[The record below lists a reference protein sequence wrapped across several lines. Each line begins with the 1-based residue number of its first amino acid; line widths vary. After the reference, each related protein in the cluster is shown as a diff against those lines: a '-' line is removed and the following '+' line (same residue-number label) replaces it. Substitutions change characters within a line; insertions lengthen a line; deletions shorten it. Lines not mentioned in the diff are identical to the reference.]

1 MNTYND
7 VIAYIEKFLEA
18 SEKIFNGFLHDFW
31 EIFENLKIFKFR
43 NIHWKVSFPGL
54 KRKAIRWHFLA
65 QKYRHGIDEG
75 PQISLDT
82 HNILI
87 RRIEASKYDSKEKW
101 KSSLCRTFNTYSRD
115 ALKDVL
121 KTPFAFRN

>member
-43 NIHWKVSFPGL
+43 NIHWKVSFPGF
-54 KRKAIRWHFLA
+54 KNNQMTFFLV

-87 RRIEASKYDSKEKW
+87 RRIEASKNTILKKKW
-101 KSSLCRTFNTYSRD
+101 KIILMSHF
-115 ALKDVL
+115 
-121 KTPFAFRN
+121 